1 MKRAI
6 TLISVVII
14 AVICYATYQ
23 YNKPQQDVLSSNSD
37 YSFSAIQ
44 LIEKFN
50 QDANASTPLFD
61 KIITVSG
68 KISLIEESTN
78 TSILILNDGI
88 KCEIDN
94 SNLKQNL
101 TEGMS
106 VKIKG
111 VFSGYDDMFNEIA
124 LVKCVI
130 IE

>member
-6 TLISVVII
+6 ITLSVVII
-14 AVICYATYQ
+14 ATLCYARYQ
-23 YNKPQQDVLSSNSD
+23 YNKPKQDVLSTNSD
-37 YSFSAIQ
+37 YSFSAIE

-50 QDANASTPLFD
+50 QDENVSTVFFD

-68 KISLIEESTN
+68 KISLIEKGTN

-94 SNLKQNL
+94 SDPQQNL
-101 TEGMS
+101 TEGMNII
-106 VKIKG
+106 IKG
-111 VFSGYDDMFNEIA
+111 IFSGYDDMFNEIA